1 MLKVSKVNDRGLVE
15 IFYTHEQYL
24 SKDTQNQIVA
34 AKRKYQKI
42 NNTLFFASSLFTY
55 WVTLLFILGNK
66 QHSCC
71 HTFCQVEYQV

>member
-55 WVTLLFILGNK
+55 
-66 QHSCC
+66 
-71 HTFCQVEYQV
+71 